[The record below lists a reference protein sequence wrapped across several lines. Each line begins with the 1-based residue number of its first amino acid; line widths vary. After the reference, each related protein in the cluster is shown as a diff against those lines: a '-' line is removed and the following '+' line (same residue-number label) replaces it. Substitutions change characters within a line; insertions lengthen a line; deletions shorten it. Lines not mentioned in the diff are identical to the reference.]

1 MCGRTVG
8 RLRVVAERETTNLC
22 VPSSSS
28 SFSAPSSTSS
38 SSSTRSSSLSLYLL
52 RMSTGCFSLPLFLPT
67 IPFIFLPP
75 SLSPSYTLRLPLPA
89 VHPLLSPFPFP
100 SSVRRSLAHSLAC
113 LLAHSHSLTRS
124 LVRSSS
130 LPPCPSYLQALP
142 SLSSPSP
149 VSPVVSLCLSSLFVS
164 LFHPFSP
171 HPFSPHRSIL
181 LLRPSLP
188 VNFFYPSFAS
198 AVPLTLSLS
207 LSLSRSLFLLSF
219 FPRWSRPFLSSFSSL
234 RVAPHLSST
243 APPSPLFRTLFF
255 FPFAFTLRV
264 SPFRSPFPCFPF
276 ESPGTYT
283 LGLFPSI
290 YYPLYHRGGKLVKKY
305 IFYGL
310 QYVDG

>member
-89 VHPLLSPFPFP
+89 VHPLLPPFPFP

-188 VNFFYPSFAS
+188 VNFFYPPFAS
-198 AVPLTLSLS
+198 IVPLALSFSFSLAFSISPFLLPSLVSPFSVLLLFSARRPAPFIYSTPFAAISNSLFLSFRIHSPRLSLS
-207 LSLSRSLFLLSF
+207 
-219 FPRWSRPFLSSFSSL
+219 FP
-234 RVAPHLSST
+234 V
-243 APPSPLFRTLFF
+243 PLF
-255 FPFAFTLRV
+255 
-264 SPFRSPFPCFPF
+264 
-276 ESPGTYT
+276 
-283 LGLFPSI
+283 
-290 YYPLYHRGGKLVKKY
+290 PL
-305 IFYGL
+305 
-310 QYVDG
+310 